1 MGRGR
6 GGVNPAIA
14 GSEASDEST
23 PAAVSRY
30 HAAMPKPPRHTPV
43 PGLIFAA
50 PASGMGKTIVVL
62 AFLRWLRE
70 QRLRAAP
77 FKVGPDYIDAAFHG
91 AMSGR
96 DCVNLDL
103 WAMRPATLDALIAG
117 LAREADLIVG
127 EGVMGLFDDAGD
139 GTGSTAD
146 LAALTGWPVVL
157 VVDAGAMAASAAA
170 LVAGFVRHRE
180 DVAVAGVLF
189 NRVAGAAHGEILR
202 RACAEAGLPP
212 VLGCLPRD
220 RRLALAERHLG
231 QAEAIERRD
240 LALFADAA
248 AAAIGDHVD
257 WRRLCDLARPA
268 ADRFAAA
275 MPAEDAGIALPPL
288 GQRIA
293 VARDDAFAFA
303 YPWVLDGWRRAG
315 AEILPFSPLADEA
328 PDGAADAVYLPGGY
342 PETYAARL
350 AANRR
355 YAAGLR
361 KLAARRV
368 VIYGECGGYMAM
380 GRGLIDAKGEAHEML
395 GLVPLETSF
404 ADRRLH
410 LGYRR
415 VVLRADGPLGAVGA
429 AFRGHEFHYGTIV
442 DEPKGAPLFA
452 CADATGRARAPAGF
466 AHGSIMGSFIHLM
479 DRDDAAGADED
490 GTGGA

>member
-1 MGRGR
+1 MMT
-6 GGVNPAIA
+6 
-14 GSEASDEST
+14 S
-23 PAAVSRY
+23 
-30 HAAMPKPPRHTPV
+30 PRHAPV

-50 PASGMGKTIVVL
+50 PASGTGKTVVTL
-62 AFLRWLRE
+62 AFLRRLRDE
-70 QRLRAAP
+70 GLRAAP

-91 AMSGR
+91 AVSGR

-117 LAREADLIVG
+117 LSSETDLIVG

-146 LAALTGWPVVL
+146 LAALAGWPVVL

-170 LVAGFVRHRE
+170 LVAGFVHHRE
-180 DVAVAGVLF
+180 DVAIAAVLF
-189 NRVAGAAHGEILR
+189 NRVAGSAHGEILR

-231 QAEAIERRD
+231 LVPAIEHRD
-240 LALFADAA
+240 LSLFADAA
-248 AAAIGDHVD
+248 SAAIGEHVD
-257 WRRLCDLARPA
+257 WPALRALARPT

-315 AEILPFSPLADEA
+315 AEIMPFSPLADEA

-342 PETYAARL
+342 PELHAGRL
-350 AANRR
+350 AANGRF
-355 YAAGLR
+355 AAGMR
-361 KLAARRV
+361 RLAARHA

-380 GRGLIDAKGEAHEML
+380 GRVLIDAKGEAYSML
-395 GLVPLETSF
+395 GLAPLETSF

-415 VVLRADGPLGAVGA
+415 IVLRAEGPLGAVGA
-429 AFRGHEFHYGTIV
+429 AFRGHEFHYATII

-452 CADATGRARAPAGF
+452 CADAAGRPRPPAGF
-466 AHGSIMGSFIHLM
+466 ADGAIMGSFIHLM
-479 DRDDAAGADED
+479 DRDDEARNG
-490 GTGGA
+490 GGAGDEAGGA

>member
-1 MGRGR
+1 M
-6 GGVNPAIA
+6 
-14 GSEASDEST
+14 SKS
-23 PAAVSRY
+23 
-30 HAAMPKPPRHTPV
+30 PRHAPV

-50 PASGMGKTIVVL
+50 PASGTGKTVVTL
-62 AFLRWLRE
+62 AFLRRLRADG
-70 QRLRAAP
+70 LRAAP

-91 AMSGR
+91 AVSGR

-103 WAMRPATLDALIAG
+103 WAMRPATMDTLIAG
-117 LAREADLIVG
+117 LSSETDMIVG

-139 GTGSTAD
+139 GSGSTAD

-170 LVAGFVRHRE
+170 LVAGFAHHRE
-180 DVAVAGVLF
+180 EVAIAGVLF
-189 NRVAGAAHGEILR
+189 NRVAGPEHAEILQ
-202 RACAEAGLPP
+202 RACADAGLPP

-231 QAEAIERRD
+231 LTPAIEHRD

-248 AAAIGDHVD
+248 SAAIGEHVD
-257 WRRLCDLARPA
+257 WRALRALARPA

-275 MPAEDAGIALPPL
+275 TPAEDAAIALPPL

-315 AEILPFSPLADEA
+315 AEIMTFSPLADEA

-342 PETYAARL
+342 PELHAARL

-355 YAAGLR
+355 YAAGMR
-361 KLAARRV
+361 RLAARHA

-380 GRGLIDAKGEAHEML
+380 GRMLVDAKGEVHSML
-395 GLVPLETSF
+395 GLAPLETSF

-415 VVLRADGPLGAVGA
+415 VTLRAEGPLGALGA
-429 AFRGHEFHYGTIV
+429 GFRGHEFHYATII
-442 DEPKGAPLFA
+442 DEPRGASLFA
-452 CADATGRARAPAGF
+452 CADAAGRPRPPMGF
-466 AHGSIMGSFIHLM
+466 ADGAIMGSFIHLM
-479 DRDDAAGADED
+479 DRDEGGDEAGGADGD
-490 GTGGA
+490 GDGDGNARA

>member
-1 MGRGR
+1 MI
-6 GGVNPAIA
+6 PSAH
-14 GSEASDEST
+14 
-23 PAAVSRY
+23 
-30 HAAMPKPPRHTPV
+30 HAPV

-50 PASGMGKTIVVL
+50 PASGTGKTVVTL
-62 AFLRWLRE
+62 AFLRRLRE
-70 QRLRAAP
+70 EGLRAAP

-91 AMSGR
+91 AVSGR

-117 LAREADLIVG
+117 LSNETDMIVG

-170 LVAGFVRHRE
+170 LVAGFAHHRA
-180 DVAVAGVLF
+180 DVEIAGILF
-189 NRVAGAAHGEILR
+189 NRVAGEAHGEILR

-220 RRLALAERHLG
+220 RRLVLAERHLG
-231 QAEAIERRD
+231 LVPAIEHRD

-248 AAAIGDHVD
+248 SAAIGEHVD
-257 WRRLCDLARPA
+257 WRALRALARPA

-315 AEILPFSPLADEA
+315 AEIMPFSPLADEA

-342 PETYAARL
+342 PELHAGRL
-350 AANRR
+350 AVNGR
-355 YAAGLR
+355 YAAGMR
-361 KLAARRV
+361 RLAARRA

-380 GRGLIDAKGEAHEML
+380 GRVLVDAKGEAYSML
-395 GLVPLETSF
+395 GLAPLETTF

-429 AFRGHEFHYGTIV
+429 GFRGHEFHYARVIDESRGT
-442 DEPKGAPLFA
+442 PLFA
-452 CADATGRARAPAGF
+452 CADATGHPRAGAGF
-466 AHGSIMGSFIHLM
+466 ADGTIMGSFIHLM
-479 DRDDAAGADED
+479 DRDEGGNGGENGAGDEP
-490 GTGGA
+490 GGA